1 MQRKSLHKN
10 WRTCSRTLQK
20 PAESCKWR
28 SVKCLFSC
36 VMSFEMLLPEGYI
49 DVKLNVIDLIN
60 LTQVVINVVSFRILD
75 QDFSSHIVMFI
86 CTW

>member
-28 SVKCLFSC
+28 SVKYLFSC
-36 VMSFEMLLPEGYI
+36 VMSFEMLVIARRSHRCEI
-49 DVKLNVIDLIN
+49 ERNRTNKLNSGRY
-60 LTQVVINVVSFRILD
+60 QRGEF
-75 QDFSSHIVMFI
+75 
-86 CTW
+86 